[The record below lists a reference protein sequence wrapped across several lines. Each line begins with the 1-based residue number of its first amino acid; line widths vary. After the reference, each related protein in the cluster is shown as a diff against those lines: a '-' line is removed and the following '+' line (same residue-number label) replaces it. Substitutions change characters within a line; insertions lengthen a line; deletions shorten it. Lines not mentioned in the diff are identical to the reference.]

1 MKTLNVLGIDIGA
14 SHGRGYCGAF
24 DGDTLTLREIH
35 RFPNQPVAIHASIYW
50 EILSLFNEVKN
61 CVLKT
66 KAESIPISALGIDT
80 WSQDFGIL
88 DNQGNLLGNPHTYRD
103 SRTEQIFA
111 EIGNRLTTREVFAR
125 TGMHAYPFGTLFQ
138 LISMKSREK
147 VILDKADKLLF
158 IPNLLSY
165 FCSGGLNC
173 DSTLASVSL
182 LYSPLTHTW
191 LDDFL
196 SRFELPLILPDI
208 RTGCGVIG
216 NVTGSFQ
223 QETGCGMLPV
233 ISVIQH
239 DTASTAFTV
248 PVESME
254 EIIFISSGTWSVLGT
269 MIGQPILSEAV
280 YHSSFNNELAY
291 DNQTM
296 LLQNITGLWIL
307 QECAREWSQEG
318 YSMDYPRMEEIAM
331 RSSFSSSIDPDHP
344 EFARPGNMTAK
355 INSHC
360 QETGQP
366 APQNK
371 EETYQCIVN
380 GLACKYAQS
389 VNELKRL
396 LNKEFQRIYITG
408 GGARNGYLC
417 SQTARLTGMDVVAA
431 TSRATVVGNILSQLM
446 VLGEIRNRSEAVEV
460 IQRSFP
466 ISIYSH
472 ERN

>member
-24 DGDTLTLREIH
+24 DGTTLALREIH

-50 EILSLFNEVKN
+50 DILSLFNEVRN

-66 KAESIPISALGIDT
+66 RAGSIPISALGIDT

-88 DNQGNLLGNPHTYRD
+88 DSLGNLLGNPHTYRD
-103 SRTEQIFA
+103 IRTEHIFT
-111 EIGNRLTTREVFAR
+111 EIGSSITTREIFAR

-147 VILDKADKLLF
+147 AVLEKADKLLF

-165 FCSGGLNC
+165 FLTGNLNC

-182 LYSPLTHTW
+182 LYSPFTHTW
-191 LDDFL
+191 LEDFF
-196 SRFELPLILPDI
+196 SRFEIPPLMPGI
-208 RTGCGVIG
+208 RSGCGVIG
-216 NVTGSFQ
+216 NVTGGFLQ
-223 QETGCGMLPV
+223 DTGCGRLPV

-239 DTASTAFTV
+239 DTASSAFAV
-248 PVESME
+248 PVEDLE

-269 MIGQPILSEAV
+269 MVGKPILSEAV
-280 YHSSFNNELAY
+280 YNSSFNNELAY
-291 DNQTM
+291 GDQTM

-318 YSMDYPRMEEIAM
+318 YQIDYLHMEEIAI
-331 RSSFSSSIDPDHP
+331 RSKFRSSIDPDQV

-355 INSHC
+355 IAGHC
-360 QETGQP
+360 QETGQRV
-366 APQNK
+366 PQNK

-389 VNELKRL
+389 VQELKRL

-431 TSRATVVGNILSQLM
+431 TPRATVVGNIMSQLM

-472 ERN
+472 ERD